1 MNKVN
6 QTKGITLIALVITII
21 VLIILAGIGISTLT
35 GEGGLI
41 EKAKYSAFLSR
52 LTGVEEAVDIYVAM
66 NRKQPTL
73 GLVQGDQIRDL
84 DSLKHEIGYFRR
96 WSREGTKPNFEIN
109 AQEELVE
116 TPTGIVDLYYISKE
130 EAKVNGEEEYI
141 LDLETGIIYEQ
152 RGEMLNG
159 RRVHSKY
166 GAGLAM
172 GIEIDVN
179 FEEEELGKEETPNL
193 PFELIADKKSSNIYK
208 LYSNGELYAKGT
220 KGYEINT
227 SVQDMEEINASEWKE
242 YKVPS
247 IIGDYK
253 TIIPGIGTMYIID
266 EQDYLW
272 AIGNNGYNKL
282 GLTLEEQMDYT
293 TRQAIKLN
301 VDSKKIKKVYGF
313 WDTTFVITQDNKLY
327 AAGKNDEG
335 QLGLG
340 HTNYIQT
347 FTNIPVP
354 NVENIEKIYSFSSLF
369 TIIQYNNDTFFYS
382 GINNF
387 GQIGNGTTEGY
398 TSFTQIWN
406 SGQYD
411 IDQDIKEV
419 LPGHSIMILKNDG
432 TIWQAGFRGADGSAG
447 GGDLSGS
454 MDTLQQFPTTFGT
467 NVEKIYQSVNARI
480 IQRNVN
486 GQIEI
491 WGVPGDQNNLG
502 LDESTNNSTKYHKI
516 ELPQELIQ
524 DGIKEIYT
532 THTNVYYITN
542 SGKVWASGQNS
553 GCGLG
558 INNIAKP
565 EGIIKLNIPEIETA
579 YNIENVDISTN
590 SFNTNGCMLFKGK
603 DGKLYTTGNAKMLYG
618 NNIMQTEWIKIASN
632 VKSFTPGAG
641 YIDNDNNLW
650 VSGNDSRMLGL
661 NESVQRNVPNFEKV
675 TDSNIAGKVKEVKRG
690 IGKLEVTEG
699 ELIVKTTDNKL
710 YVTGLYQ
717 NDNGAKMYPGW
728 SEQENKYTFVE
739 VLDNVGLWNI
749 GGRLVVAISEN
760 QLKGW
765 GVNYGGALGINGEQN
780 TPVILPVDDT
790 QNITV
795 IENIDDRVTCLVK
808 NKELWIT
815 GANGH
820 VTIGMPGVTQFIKH
834 AYNFNG
840 EQIKDIK
847 YMGLKT
853 AIVLTEEGNVYGWGY
868 IKDLGIG
875 STSTDI
881 QETPIKLPIENVKEI
896 KTGNGFMLAI
906 KEDGTVWGTG
916 SNTTGALGRWQYADG
931 KYSESYYQTAF
942 DWVRCPDLE
951 K

>member
-1 MNKVN
+1 MKKEN
-6 QTKGITLIALVITII
+6 KGITLIALVITII
-21 VLIILAGIGISTLT
+21 VLIILAAIGIGAIG

-41 EKAKYSAFLSR
+41 EKSKYSAFLSR
-52 LTGVEEAVDIYVAM
+52 LTGVEEAVDIYVAI
-66 NRKQPTL
+66 NAKQPTL

-172 GIEIDVN
+172 GIEIDVK
-179 FEEEELGKEETPNL
+179 FEEEELGKEETPSL
-193 PFELIADKKSSNIYK
+193 PFEIIADKKSSNIYK

-220 KGYEINT
+220 KGYELNT
-227 SVQDMEEINASEWKE
+227 SVEAMEEINASEWKE

-247 IIGDYK
+247 IIGNYK
-253 TIIPGIGTMYIID
+253 TIIPGYNTMYIID
-266 EQDYLW
+266 EEDYLW
-272 AIGNNGYNKL
+272 AIGDNGYNKL

-293 TRQAIKLN
+293 TRQAVKLN
-301 VDSKKIKKVYGF
+301 VDGKKVKKVYAS
-313 WDTTFVITQDNKLY
+313 WETTFVITQDNMLY
-327 AAGKNDEG
+327 GAGRNDVG

-340 HTNYIQT
+340 HTNYVET
-347 FTNIPVP
+347 FTNIPVS
-354 NVENIEKIYSFSSLF
+354 NVENIKKIFANNQYQ
-369 TIIQYNNDTFFYS
+369 TIIQYNDNTFFYS
-382 GINNF
+382 GTNNL
-387 GQIGNGTTEGY
+387 GQIGNGTTTGY

-411 IDQDIKEV
+411 IDQDIKDV
-419 LPGHSIMILKNDG
+419 LVGSSIMILKNDG
-432 TIWQAGFRGADGSAG
+432 TIWQAGYRGYDGEGGGSDLSAG
-447 GGDLSGS
+447 ETGYYNA
-454 MDTLQQFPTTFGT
+454 TFKQFPETFGT

-491 WGVPGDQNNLG
+491 WGTPGKSNNLG
-502 LDESTNNSTKYHKI
+502 LDSSLNNSTKYHKI
-516 ELPQELIQ
+516 QLPQELIQ
-524 DGIKEIYT
+524 YGIKEIYT
-532 THTNVYYITN
+532 TTNNVYYITN
-542 SGKVWASGQNS
+542 SGKIWASGQNS

-558 INNIAKP
+558 INNVAKP
-565 EGIIKLNIPEIETA
+565 QGIIKLNIPEIETA

-590 SFNTNGCMLFKGK
+590 SYNTSGSILFKGK
-603 DGKLYTTGNAKMLYG
+603 DGKLYTTGNATMLYG

-632 VKSFTPGAG
+632 VKSFTPGVG

-661 NESVQRNVPNFEKV
+661 NESTQRNVPNFEKI
-675 TDSNIAGKVKEVKRG
+675 TDNNIAGKVKEVKKG
-690 IGKLEVTEG
+690 AGVLA
-699 ELIVKTTDNKL
+699 VKTLDNNL
-710 YVTGLYQ
+710 YITGLYV
-717 NDNGAKMYPGW
+717 NDSGAKMYPGW

-739 VLDNVGLWNI
+739 ILNNVGLWNI
-749 GGRLVVAISEN
+749 GDKTTVAISGNE
-760 QLKGW
+760 LKGW
-765 GVNYGGALGINGEQN
+765 GINPNGALGINGEQDV
-780 TPVILPVDDT
+780 PVTLPVNDI
-790 QNITV
+790 QNITSLEIV
-795 IENIDDRVTCLVK
+795 TNIITCFVR

-815 GANGH
+815 GANGFG
-820 VTIGMPGVTQFIKH
+820 TIGMDKVTQFTKH
-834 AYNFNG
+834 AYSFNG

-847 YMGLKT
+847 YMNGRT
-853 AIVLTEEGNVYGWGY
+853 AMVLTEEGNVYGWGY
-868 IKDLGIG
+868 KKDLGIG
-875 STSTDI
+875 TTSTDI

-896 KTGNGFMLAI
+896 KVGGEMFALAI

-931 KYSESYYQTAF
+931 RYSESYYKTAF

>member
-1 MNKVN
+1 MKKEN
-6 QTKGITLIALVITII
+6 KGITLIALVITII
-21 VLIILAGIGISTLT
+21 VLIILAAIGIGAIG

-41 EKAKYSAFLSR
+41 EKSKYSAFLSR
-52 LTGVEEAVDIYVAM
+52 LTGVEEAVDIYVAI
-66 NRKQPTL
+66 NAKQPTL

-247 IIGDYK
+247 IIGEYK
-253 TIIPGIGTMYIID
+253 TIIPGSGTMYIID
-266 EQDYLW
+266 KDDYLW
-272 AIGNNGYNKL
+272 AIGGNGYNKL
-282 GLTLEEQMDYT
+282 GLTLEEQMNYT
-293 TRQAIKLN
+293 TREAIKLN
-301 VDSKKIKKVYGF
+301 VDGKKVKKVYAGAA
-313 WDTTFVITQDNKLY
+313 TTFVITQDNKLY
-327 AAGKNDEG
+327 GAGRNDKG

-340 HTNYIQT
+340 HTNYVET
-347 FTNIPVP
+347 FTNIPVL
-354 NVENIEKIYSFSSLF
+354 NVENIKKIFIYSEYQ
-369 TIIQYNNDTFFYS
+369 TIIQYNNNTFFYS
-382 GINNF
+382 GGGSIGIGAKIEYIN
-387 GQIGNGTTEGY
+387 
-398 TSFTQIWN
+398 FTQIWN

-411 IDQDIKEV
+411 IDQDIKDILV
-419 LPGHSIMILKNDG
+419 GVSIMILKNDG
-432 TIWQAGFRGADGSAG
+432 TIWQTGYTGADGSGG
-447 GGDLSGS
+447 GGDLSGN
-454 MDTLQQFPTTFGT
+454 TYLLQQFPTTFGT
-467 NVEKIYQSVNARI
+467 NIEKIYQVYTGRV

-486 GQIEI
+486 GVIEI
-491 WGVPGDQNNLG
+491 WGTPGIYNNLG
-502 LDESTNNSTKYHKI
+502 LDESTNNSNKYYQI

-532 THTNVYYITN
+532 TETNVYYITN
-542 SGKVWASGQNS
+542 SGKVWASGANS

-558 INNIAKP
+558 INNVAKP
-565 EGIIKLNIPEIETA
+565 KGIIKLNIPEIETT

-603 DGKLYTTGNAKMLYG
+603 DGKLYTTGNATMLYR

-641 YIDNDNNLW
+641 YIDNENNLW

-661 NESVQRNVPNFEKV
+661 NESVQRNVANFEKV
-675 TDSNIAGKVKEVKRG
+675 TDANIAGKVKEVKKG
-690 IGKLEVTEG
+690 AGVLA
-699 ELIVKTTDNKL
+699 VKTLDNKL
-710 YVTGLYQ
+710 YITGLYV
-717 NDNGAKMYPGW
+717 NDSGTKMYPGW
-728 SEQENKYTFVE
+728 SEQENKYTFVQI
-739 VLDNVGLWNI
+739 LDNVGLWNI
-749 GGRLVVAISEN
+749 MDRTTVAISGNE
-760 QLKGW
+760 LKGW
-765 GVNYGGALGINGEQN
+765 GQNYSGALGILNPQD
-780 TPVILPVDDT
+780 TPVTLPVNDV

-795 IENIDDRVTCLVK
+795 LENSNNEVTCFIK

-815 GANGH
+815 GSNGYSE
-820 VTIGMPGVTQFIKH
+820 IGMDKVTQFTKH
-834 AYNFNG
+834 EYNFNG
-840 EQIKDIK
+840 EAIKDIK
-847 YMGLKT
+847 YMDSRN
-853 AIVLTEEGNVYGWGY
+853 AIVLTEHGNVYGWGN
-868 IKDLGIG
+868 KKFLGIG

-896 KTGNGFMLAI
+896 KYGYNFAIAI

-931 KYSESYYQTAF
+931 KYSESYYKTAF